1 MNLRP
6 LVREKFSVFSL
17 AFLSLSLAATAFAGT
32 NEGFT
37 VALDP
42 KRVNDIEVGAIIPLD
57 FSIGN
62 ISQIKGALIEV
73 KYDPALLA
81 PVQGGFD
88 SNVDGGILAGAIG
101 GNFFGQLITPTEDG
115 LTMVEAGL
123 TLFSPPNQVSGG
135 PLGQITF
142 EVIGDIS
149 TEGTFLSVV
158 KVQINGTSSED
169 TDTKIFALGEFGKII
184 KRRFPN
190 ILSEPNVERKHNGAI
205 ITWSSS
211 LPGVDDKV
219 KLWPLNNPE
228 EVREIGN
235 PLLDKFENSA
245 KVLSILEALASEEI
259 PLTAEKETILAALE
273 KLGIEIPGSDDP
285 QLTSFNN
292 DLLALARTNLTPLDH
307 LVIVKDLSAD
317 TEYAFEATSTSF
329 AGDLSVP
336 RRGTFSTRKA
346 PNTTPVQITGL
357 THSLSPVNEQISVI
371 VQWTTNRPADTR
383 VQIAA
388 SGEDLPDPILSN
400 TENGTLAHN
409 ARIDGLSP
417 REDYTFAI
425 GSRLVG
431 SDALIDEGLMSEEQ
445 ALSIREG
452 KFRTPRLRKLD
463 LLFIERPYVNP
474 STESAIIDIA
484 LNLSATAQLDFGICN
499 NPCEE
504 LSTEEDADTI
514 DQLYTETVTSDE
526 PLERHSFTLSDLDPS
541 TKYRYRI
548 TAFPLSHSDGLDP
561 EDPAESEQ
569 APPLTTDFTGNQP
582 WSKDLKFITS
592 SAADI
597 FPPEIVEGPI
607 LTSLRD
613 RLAVVSV
620 TTDVP
625 TTARIFFGTT
635 DGTYGTADELEII
648 DINAQGKPRFE
659 LDHFL
664 TLVGLEPGVSY
675 SYRLELQAANGKTT
689 IFEPADQAP
698 AAKIARILQPPGG
711 SGSFVTNSFPDTQFP
726 IITFGP
732 VNTSNTHDS
741 AVVEWNTDESADSE
755 GHFGSTSEDLEDF
768 ASSGDNVIS
777 HKLVFSNLESGTSY
791 NYVIGSTDPSGNG
804 ATESALAAFTTN
816 PEIDLTR
823 PEIEEGPEITYKNDR
838 SATIYWKLNEL
849 ASGGLEFGTSEE
861 LGFIRTLPGSDTEQE
876 ITLTNLSPNTTYY
889 YQVASTDLSNNGPTE
904 SAILQFTTDEEA
916 DITAPVISDITFAP
930 ADSSVIINWLTDEL
944 ADSFVEFGTDPAL
957 LEFNVGDANDVLEHE
972 ITLTNLIPGTNYFL
986 QVGSVDRS
994 GNQAD
999 FVVADGFATL
1009 TLADL
1014 TPPITPLNLTGTPG
1028 SEQVILSWDANT
1040 ELDLGGYNIYRRLAV
1055 PEFEARLLASGVIN
1069 TTYTD
1074 LGLTNG
1080 STYEYQIT
1088 AMDRAA
1094 PPNESAAT
1102 DILSLVPVAAASPST
1117 PTALEHGGENIL
1129 LPTFIFTNAEPAN
1142 IGATLT
1148 YTIQIS
1154 TAPDFSNV
1162 TAATSGL
1169 EEGAG
1174 EIGIGQTAWTIDRE
1188 LEEGATYYWRV
1199 RAVEGDLL
1207 SPFSAT
1213 QQFVAQD
1220 AVLLPGDFNEDG
1232 SVNFA
1237 DFFMF
1242 VDVFNQPVTDE
1253 NRIYDLAEDGNSID
1267 FGDFFVFV
1275 DNFNRT
1281 LSGKRRVTPMK
1292 IEEDTII
1299 ALESLGGTRADDQ
1312 LVTVRVWAGQVE
1324 KLKAFGLVLN
1334 YDPQTVQFL
1343 NASPGQGNLLESRGG
1358 KAPLSSPLSLT
1369 PGQIA
1374 LGNGI
1379 VEGKAVS
1386 GQGLLA
1392 ELSFRL
1398 IGSANDAYFRL
1409 REAYIAHSGDDV
1421 RQVRQVRSTQLRP
1434 QTYLLGAN
1442 FPNPFNPST
1451 SIEYAL
1457 PQSGPVE
1464 LHIYDVLGRRVT
1476 TLVKEAQHPVGFYT
1490 LTWDGRDQAG
1500 RSVGSGIYFYRLET
1514 SNFTQTRKM
1523 LLIK

>member
-1 MNLRP
+1 MCMFLRI
-6 LVREKFSVFSL
+6 
-17 AFLSLSLAATAFAGT
+17 LSQ
-32 NEGFT
+32 
-37 VALDP
+37 V
-42 KRVNDIEVGAIIPLD
+42 RVNFFLLSGFCFLITTMAFSTPNKGYQIFDLNIVRKHKGAD
-57 FSIGN
+57 FSWA
-62 ISQIKGALIEV
+62 SKV
-73 KYDPALLA
+73 P
-81 PVQGGFD
+81 
-88 SNVDGGILAGAIG
+88 GI
-101 GNFFGQLITPTEDG
+101 
-115 LTMVEAGL
+115 
-123 TLFSPPNQVSGG
+123 
-135 PLGQITF
+135 
-142 EVIGDIS
+142 
-149 TEGTFLSVV
+149 
-158 KVQINGTSSED
+158 
-169 TDTKIFALGEFGKII
+169 
-184 KRRFPN
+184 
-190 ILSEPNVERKHNGAI
+190 
-205 ITWSSS
+205 
-211 LPGVDDKV
+211 DDKV
-219 KLWPLNNPE
+219 QVWPLNSPE
-228 EVREIGN
+228 EVQSARN
-235 PLLDKFENSA
+235 PLFKNLKNVSR
-245 KVLSILEALASEEI
+245 VLTILEALALEEI
-259 PLTAEKETILAALE
+259 PPDAERERIIEGLQRR
-273 KLGIEIPGSDDP
+273 GIEIPAEN
-285 QLTSFNN
+285 TV
-292 DLLALARTNLTPLDH
+292 DLENFDQDLAVLASTNLTPRSH
-307 LVIVKDLSAD
+307 LVTFDARLLPN
-317 TEYAFEATSTSF
+317 TEYAFEAESISYTKKSSLCLT
-329 AGDLSVP
+329 
-336 RRGTFSTRKA
+336 GTFRTRKT
-346 PNTTPVQITGL
+346 PNTTPVQITAL
-357 THSLSPVNEQISVI
+357 TRTFIVESELEQIATI
-371 VQWTTNRPADTR
+371 FQWYTNRPSDTR
-383 VQIAA
+383 IRIEGPGAPTEFPM
-388 SGEDLPDPILSN
+388 SDG
-400 TENGTLAHN
+400 ENGTLSHIA
-409 ARIDGLSP
+409 IIQGLLPKESYFF
-417 REDYTFAI
+417 EI

-431 SDALIDEGLMSEEQ
+431 YDTIIANGRMTEEQ
-445 ALSIREG
+445 ALSLRTG
-452 KFRTPRLRKLD
+452 TFRTPRLGQGNLR
-463 LLFIERPYVNP
+463 FIERPLINA
-474 STESAIIDIA
+474 SKDIA
-484 LNLSATAQLDFGICN
+484 VLDIFLNQPAKAWVDYGVVNGLSTVDQFYSETVHS
-499 NPCEE
+499 EE
-504 LSTEEDADTI
+504 L
-514 DQLYTETVTSDE
+514 LNF
-526 PLERHSFTLSDLDPS
+526 HSFTLSDLDPS
-541 TKYRYRI
+541 TRYRYRV
-548 TAFPLSHSDGLDP
+548 TAVPLSNADLLDTAVSAKLSTILKSLKQ
-561 EDPAESEQ
+561 DT
-569 APPLTTDFTGNQP
+569 LTTDPTGNQA
-582 WSKDLKFITS
+582 WSRDLKFITS
-592 SAADI
+592 ASGDTLKPTI
-597 FPPEIVEGPI
+597 IRGPM
-607 LTSLRD
+607 LASVRD
-613 RLAVVSV
+613 RVAIIKVA
-620 TTDVP
+620 TDVP
-625 TTARIFFGTT
+625 TIARILYGTQN
-635 DGTYGTADELEII
+635 GTYGTSDELEVI
-648 DINAQGKPRFE
+648 DINPQGKPR
-659 LDHFL
+659 LKPGHTL
-664 TLVGLEPGVSY
+664 TLVGLDPGVSY

-755 GHFGSTSEDLEDF
+755 GRFGSTSEDLEDF

-823 PEIEEGPEITYKNDR
+823 PEIEEGPEVTYKNDR

-1094 PPNESAAT
+1094 PPNESAPT

-1232 SVNFA
+1232 TVNFA